1 MYKRQVLAKFIPKEG
16 AKEEAEPAKEEIEAK
31 EEIKAKEETEEAK
44 ETVKEEKK
52 EQE

>member
-1 MYKRQVLAKFIPKEG
+1 MKEDIKKVLITE
-16 AKEEAEPAKEEIEAK
+16 